1 MEDCNQKIRT
11 LWISNSKNYVFPIND
26 EEKLAALRN
35 RWDTSISFIS
45 TIDRCKFPKC
55 ETIIKQWFNKLCD
68 LHSEPDR
75 YYHTLCHL
83 EEMFALVDVLLTQLK
98 DDLSKHVSCD
108 SIDFNLYTGIVYQS
122 IFFHDAIYN
131 AKSAT
136 NEEDSAAL
144 FREFAKDLSEAVD
157 DSPTISSKEIVKIV
171 DKFIIATKSH
181 VLDEDMND
189 MQIEFLKIFLDADMA
204 VLGKPSDAY
213 NYYAAMIR
221 KEYEHV
227 PRDVYCSKRAEILE
241 SFVGKIGQKEK
252 AVFTNKYMLESL
264 ENRAVE
270 NLKNEISILK
280 SGRIPDA
287 C

>member
-1 MEDCNQKIRT
+1 MEDCKQKIRT
-11 LWISNSKNYVFPIND
+11 LWISNSKNYVFPTND

-35 RWDTSISFIS
+35 RWDTSFSFIS
-45 TIDRCKFPKC
+45 KIDRDKFPKC
-55 ETIIKQWFNKLCD
+55 EKIINQWFDKLCD

-83 EEMFALVDVLLTQLK
+83 EEMFALVEILLTQFK
-98 DDLSKHVSCD
+98 EDLSKHISCD
-108 SIDFNLYTGIVYQS
+108 GIDFNLYTGIVHQS

-136 NEEDSAAL
+136 NEEDSVAL
-144 FREFAKDLSEAVD
+144 FQQFAKELSEVVD
-157 DSPTISSKEIVKIV
+157 DSPIISKEIVEIIS
-171 DKFIIATKSH
+171 KFIIATKSH
-181 VLDEDMND
+181 VLDEDMNAL
-189 MQIEFLKIFLDADMA
+189 QIEFLKIFLDADMA
-204 VLGKPSDAY
+204 VLGKQSDAY

-227 PRDVYCSKRAEILE
+227 PHDVYCSKRAEILE

-252 AVFTNKYMLESL
+252 TVFTNKYMLKSL
-264 ENRAVE
+264 EKRAVE
-270 NLKNEISILK
+270 NLKKEISILK
-280 SGRIPDA
+280 NGCIPDA

>member
-1 MEDCNQKIRT
+1 MEDCKQKIRT
-11 LWISNSKNYVFPIND
+11 LWISNSKNYVFPTDD
-26 EEKLAALRN
+26 EEKLLALRN
-35 RWDTSISFIS
+35 RWDTSIYFIS
-45 TIDRCKFPKC
+45 KIDRDKFPKC
-55 ETIIKQWFNKLCD
+55 ETIINRWFNKLCD

-83 EEMFALVDVLLTQLK
+83 EEMFALVDILLTQLK
-98 DDLSKHVSCD
+98 EDLSKHSSCD
-108 SIDFNLYTGIVYQS
+108 GIDFNLYTGIVHQS

-144 FREFAKDLSEAVD
+144 FKQFAQELSEAVD
-157 DSPTISSKEIVKIV
+157 DSLTISKEIVMII

-189 MQIEFLKIFLDADMA
+189 VQIEFLKIFLDADMA
-204 VLGKPSDAY
+204 VLGKQSDAY

-221 KEYEHV
+221 KEYQHV
-227 PRDVYCSKRAEILE
+227 PRDVYCTKRAEILE

-252 AVFTNKYMLESL
+252 TVFTNKYMLESL

-280 SGRIPDA
+280 SGCIPDA